1 MTIVDTFSVTIGLT
15 IILTLWGS
23 IALEGLRRRA
33 TRKKKIIPTV
43 NSKWQKKNCSINPF
57 PFLCLDFS
65 LKKE

>member
-43 NSKWQKKNCSINPF
+43 NSKWQKKIAA
-57 PFLCLDFS
+57 
-65 LKKE
+65 